1 MLLHKKILK
10 IFLSFL
16 KEKNVLE
23 EFIINY
29 NNDDYY
35 RKIHALYECYNKTIE
50 EYITLYI
57 KNGKQ
62 HRLIVDAFSW
72 PNYCNNG
79 NNWQDLNDEWEY
91 LSLTLFKKMK
101 HTYTYEK

>member
-10 IFLSFL
+10 TFLLFL

-29 NNDDYY
+29 NNDNYY
-35 RKIHALYECYNKTIE
+35 RKNRALYECYDKTIE

-57 KNGKQ
+57 KNNQ
-62 HRLIVDAFSW
+62 RHRLIVDAFSW
-72 PNYCNNG
+72 PKCCNNG

-91 LSLTLFKKMK
+91 LSLNLFKKMK
-101 HTYTYEK
+101 RNT